1 MQTGRTSGCWWLW
14 VEGQVTPEIHAR
26 IVATIQEWASSTTP
40 SCMLFVARDT
50 NSPTPQQR
58 RELAE
63 AVLSARRRDHLRGFA
78 LVTDSPII
86 RGALTAVGWIVGPT
100 MPYAAF
106 ATPADALVWL
116 REHHDA
122 VDPGAVRDEVRRAI
136 PTAHA
141 LRW

>member
-1 MQTGRTSGCWWLW
+1 MQTGRTSACWWVW

-26 IVATIQEWASSTTP
+26 IVATIQEWAASPAP

-50 NSPTPQQR
+50 NTPTPQER

-63 AVLSARRRDHLRGFA
+63 TILSARRRDHLRGFA
-78 LVTDSPII
+78 LVTDSPIV
-86 RGALTAVGWIVGPT
+86 RGALTAVGWIVGPS

-106 ATPADALVWL
+106 ATPADALAWL
-116 REHHDA
+116 RKQHAA
-122 VDPGAVRDEVRRAI
+122 VDTTAVRDEIRRAV
-136 PTAHA
+136 PSAHV